1 MQEGGREHRPRE
13 QGELVRPWLG
23 PGRRRETDLL
33 GRQGNKARLGENGAS
48 KRIFISFLGHGLA
61 ASRLAIPL
69 PLLLMSLY
77 IK

>member
-33 GRQGNKARLGENGAS
+33 GRQGEAGREWGFEAHIYQLSGPWTGS
-48 KRIFISFLGHGLA
+48 ISSCHPTAPSFNE
-61 ASRLAIPL
+61 SV
-69 PLLLMSLY
+69 Y
-77 IK
+77 